1 MKKIFVLAASIA
13 ALTGCNQ
20 GGQKAGYV
28 IEGRIADARTDVEG
42 RYVYLTSFG
51 KEGGVIDSALIAKN
65 MFKFE
70 GEATQGQL
78 CMLHFEED
86 GGVSQPGESPAFSTL
101 FVLHDGKMQ
110 AVLDTFSYVIG
121 TPENDAFKNVR
132 ETIVVT
138 RRGYADLVKAIR
150 AGDQEAEEKAY
161 QIDMDVLNAVK
172 AYIEA
177 NPTKLSAAK
186 LLHEFRFYIDEQEQE
201 AIFAKADSTFMSLPG
216 ISPMVAHLEVLR
228 SVAPGKMFVDFEMP
242 DLKGKICKLSDYVG
256 QGKNV
261 VLIDFW
267 ASWCGPCMHEMPNLT
282 ATYKTYRKK
291 GFEIVGISLDKEE
304 EAWLKTIKEKKM
316 DWIHLSDLKGWK
328 SGGAV
333 LYGVNSI
340 PCTILVDKDGTILA
354 RNLMGDELNKKL
366 DELFAKK

>member
-1 MKKIFVLAASIA
+1 MKKIFVLAVSIA
-13 ALTGCNQ
+13 ALTGCNR

-28 IEGRIADARTDVEG
+28 IEGRIAETRTDVEG
-42 RYVYLTSFG
+42 RYVYLSSFG
-51 KEGGVIDSALIAKN
+51 KEGGVIDSALISKN
-65 MFKFE
+65 AFTFE
-70 GEATQGQL
+70 GAATNGQL
-78 CMLHFEED
+78 CKLSFEEEEAAR
-86 GGVSQPGESPAFSTL
+86 PGESSAFSTFFIL
-101 FVLHDGKMQ
+101 QDGKMQ
-110 AVLDTFSYVIG
+110 AVLDTFSYVTG
-121 TPENDAFKNVR
+121 TPENDAFKTVR
-132 ETIVVT
+132 ESIATA
-138 RRGYADLVKAIR
+138 RKGYTDLVKAIR
-150 AGDQEAEEKAY
+150 AGDREAEKKAY

-186 LLHEFRFYIDEQEQE
+186 LLHEFRYYIDEGEQE

-216 ISPMVAHLEVLR
+216 IGPMVAHLEVLK
-228 SVAPGKMFVDFEMP
+228 SVAPGKTFVDFEMP
-242 DLKGKICKLSDYVG
+242 DPKGKMRKLSDYVG
-256 QGKNV
+256 QGKKV

-328 SGGAV
+328 SGGAA

-340 PCTILVDKDGTILA
+340 PCTVLVDKDGTILA

-366 DELFAKK
+366 EELFAKK